1 MGSHVRPTM
10 LYHPHQEGTVEP
22 LRVAVIGCGNIAA
35 TGHLPAWDQ
44 AQRLGAA
51 RIVGVC
57 DDDPAKAEALAEQ
70 YGVPAFSS
78 IDELLATAR
87 PQVASI
93 ATPPFSH
100 RDLTLRALD
109 AGCHVLCEKPIAPS
123 LADARVMVEAAERAG
138 KLLSICF
145 QTRFSPEVRWVREQ
159 IAAGTLGHIHAIRTW
174 GGGPRG
180 LPFGS
185 QRHTVETNGRGSLQH
200 FTIHNLDIALWL
212 LLDAQPLTA
221 SAFCY
226 QRLQHLP
233 VGWVTSTGGRT
244 RPSDVD
250 PNIEDFAT
258 GMIRLAGGTVIT
270 LEANWMAPDSPR
282 PVGWELLAEK
292 SAVSIKP
299 LKVLVD
305 DGRDWIDRTP
315 TLPKDAT
322 GMPDLMADFLARVR
336 DGRPALVT
344 GPEILRIQGIMDALY
359 ESDRTGHEV
368 AL

>member
-1 MGSHVRPTM
+1 M
-10 LYHPHQEGTVEP
+10 LYHPRREGIVEP
-22 LRVAVIGCGNIAA
+22 VSVAVIGCGNIAA

-44 AQRLGAA
+44 AQASGLA

-57 DDDPAKAEALAEQ
+57 DDDLARAEALAEQ
-70 YGVPAFSS
+70 YGVPAFGSV
-78 IDELLATAR
+78 DELLAVGR
-87 PQVASI
+87 PQVVSI

-100 RDLTLRALD
+100 RDLTIKALE

-123 LADARVMVEAAERAG
+123 LTDARAMVEAAERAG

-145 QTRFSPEVRWVREQ
+145 QTRFSPEVRWVRER
-159 IAAGTLGHIHAIRTW
+159 IAAGALGHIHAIRTW

-180 LPFGS
+180 LPFGP

-212 LLDAQPLTA
+212 LPDAKPLTA

-233 VGWVTSTGGRT
+233 EGWVTSTGGRT
-244 RPSDVD
+244 RPAYVD
-250 PNIEDFAT
+250 PRIEDFAV
-258 GMIRLAGGTVIT
+258 GMIRLENGTVVT

-292 SAVSIKP
+292 SAVSIRP

-305 DGRDWIDRTP
+305 DGTDWLDQTP
-315 TLPKDAT
+315 ALPSVEF
-322 GMPDLMADFLARVR
+322 GMPDLMADFLERVR
-336 DGRPALVT
+336 DGRPSLVT
-344 GPEILRIQGIMDALY
+344 GPEILRIQAIMDALY
-359 ESDRTGHEV
+359 ESDKTGHEV